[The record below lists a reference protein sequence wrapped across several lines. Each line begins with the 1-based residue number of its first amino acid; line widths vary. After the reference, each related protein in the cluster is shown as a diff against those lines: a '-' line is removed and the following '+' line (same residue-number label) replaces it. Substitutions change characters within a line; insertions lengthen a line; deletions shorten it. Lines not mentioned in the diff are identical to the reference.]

1 MKRYVLLALCAVTI
15 SQLSN
20 AQTSIPHSQKEDT
33 KGYMSEAYWAKWND
47 EELKRIEQ
55 DIERFRKA
63 DGEVMLEN
71 IAKNSEV
78 KIEQLSHEFKFG
90 AHLFNYNQ
98 LGKTEYNERYKE
110 LYGTLFNSG
119 TIAFYWRKFETEPG
133 RVRFATEYWDSE
145 VI

>member
-133 RVRFATEYWDSE
+133 RVRFATEYW
-145 VI
+145 